1 MNKLITK
8 YISLLKIEDIKKFGI
23 KNNIFLSDKELNY
36 IYNIIKNKHKEL
48 IDNSEEIFIEAKKY
62 IDENKLIKIERL
74 FYEYKK
80 RYKNYL

>member
-1 MNKLITK
+1 M
-8 YISLLKIEDIKKFGI
+8 YAEFDQSLVTGNE
-23 KNNIFLSDKELNY
+23 
-36 IYNIIKNKHKEL
+36 IIDAQHKEL
-48 IDNSEEIFIEAKKY
+48 IDSPEDIFIEAKKY

>member
-36 IYNIIKNKHKEL
+36 TYR
-48 IDNSEEIFIEAKKY
+48 S
-62 IDENKLIKIERL
+62 
-74 FYEYKK
+74 
-80 RYKNYL
+80 

>member
-8 YISLLKIEDIKKFGI
+8 YIILLKIEDIKKFGI

-36 IYNIIKNKHKEL
+36 TYNIIKNKHKEL
-48 IDNSEEIFIEAKKY
+48 IDNPEDIFIEAKKY
-62 IDENKLIKIERL
+62 IDVNKLIKIERL

>member
-36 IYNIIKNKHKEL
+36 TYNIIKNKHKEL
-48 IDNSEEIFIEAKKY
+48 IDNQEDIFIEAKKY